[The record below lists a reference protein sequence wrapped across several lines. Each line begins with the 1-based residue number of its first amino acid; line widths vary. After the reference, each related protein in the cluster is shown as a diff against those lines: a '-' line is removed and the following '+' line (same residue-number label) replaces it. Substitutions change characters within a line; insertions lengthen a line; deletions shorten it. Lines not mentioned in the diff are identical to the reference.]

1 MDAETGLLRG
11 MRLSDEVAQRLEAW
25 ILDEGFQVGARLPTE
40 RDLCERFG
48 VSRAVIREAISRL
61 KAEGCIRTR
70 QGSGAYLASLP
81 GEGSFRLV
89 GANNGVSGRLP
100 RDIADVFEMRY
111 IMETG
116 ATELAAMRR
125 TQHDIRR
132 IGDALARMERA
143 LLAGE
148 DAVAADDD
156 FHVAIAAATRNPQ
169 LERFQVFM
177 GHQLSQSRAPT
188 WDDEGH
194 AAGRARQAQ
203 QEHQCIYD
211 AIVAGDPAAARS
223 AASAHIE
230 GAVVRLGLDVKRW
243 RADDN

>member
-1 MDAETGLLRG
+1 MGGETARLQAN
-11 MRLSDEVAQRLEAW
+11 RLSDEVAQRLETW
-25 ILDEGFQVGARLPTE
+25 ILEEGFQVGARLPTE
-40 RDLCERFG
+40 KDLCGRFG

-70 QGSGAYLASLP
+70 QGSGAYLASQP

-89 GANNGVSGRLP
+89 GTNHDAPGGLP
-100 RDIADVFEMRY
+100 PEIADVFEMRY

-125 TQHDIRR
+125 TEMDIER

-143 LLAGE
+143 LLDGE
-148 DAVAADDD
+148 NAVAADDD
-156 FHVAIAAATRNPQ
+156 FHVAIAGATRNPQ

-188 WDDEGH
+188 WDEEGH

-203 QEHQCIYD
+203 EEHQRIFD
-211 AIVAGDPAAARS
+211 AIVAGDAAAARS
-223 AASAHIE
+223 AASAHIQR
-230 GAVVRLGLDVKRW
+230 AVVRLGLDIKPRN
-243 RADDN
+243 RS